1 MRLDLYLS
9 KTLNITRAKAQQMI
23 DNSFIQVNG
32 KIITKPAY
40 DVNEQNNVDIKVLDT
55 FRFSSLGGDKLQKA
69 LLD

>member
-40 DVNEQNNVDIKVLDT
+40 DINEQNNVDIKVLDT
-55 FRFSSLGGDKLQKA
+55 FRFFFA
-69 LLD
+69 WRR